1 MKPIRELKEV
11 TLNSGFIHIL
21 TMVSG
26 DLNHSSDRACSGEF
40 RTQKKGIGRFNESGF
55 RQRSDNV
62 TCPNRSDSGKR
73 RELGKASEKKKQKK
87 KTRGDCPSPSFPRVF
102 SARRSPRRC
111 PILHTFSTSERL
123 EQATDSGARTSNC
136 VFWSDRYGA

>member
-1 MKPIRELKEV
+1 MKPIGELKEV

-62 TCPNRSDSGKR
+62 ACPKRSDSGKR
-73 RELGKASEKKKQKK
+73 RELGKASEKKKK
-87 KTRGDCPSPSFPRVF
+87 RGETVHPLVFPAFFLLAVLRAAALF
-102 SARRSPRRC
+102 FTPF
-111 PILHTFSTSERL
+111 LHLNAWSRL
-123 EQATDSGARTSNC
+123 LTAVHGPQTVYSGVIDIAL
-136 VFWSDRYGA
+136 DY